1 MIEARAAADLRSLEG
16 IYRLSGQTS
25 QIKALRL
32 GFDAGAAPA
41 LGPATANIHSV
52 GSLLK
57 VSCMFGSF
65 TRVPAVRS
73 QESLSQGNQSNSFEY
88 PRQYQILNSRVRR
101 RVGFGYVI
109 VKKWKI

>member
-57 VSCMFGSF
+57 VRWCNVLLLYLG
-65 TRVPAVRS
+65 P
-73 QESLSQGNQSNSFEY
+73 GC
-88 PRQYQILNSRVRR
+88 
-101 RVGFGYVI
+101 
-109 VKKWKI
+109 

>member
-57 VSCMFGSF
+57 VSCRNVQFLYSAPGCQKSG
-65 TRVPAVRS
+65 VP
-73 QESLSQGNQSNSFEY
+73 Q
-88 PRQYQILNSRVRR
+88 PRKSIKFV
-101 RVGFGYVI
+101 
-109 VKKWKI
+109 

>member
-57 VSCMFGSF
+57 VSCRHVRLLYSGPSCQKSG
-65 TRVPAVRS
+65 VP
-73 QESLSQGNQSNSFEY
+73 Q
-88 PRQYQILNSRVRR
+88 PRKSIKFV
-101 RVGFGYVI
+101 
-109 VKKWKI
+109 

>member
-41 LGPATANIHSV
+41 LGPATTNIHSV

-57 VSCMFGSF
+57 VSCRHVRLLYSGPGCQKSG
-65 TRVPAVRS
+65 VP
-73 QESLSQGNQSNSFEY
+73 SQGNQSNSFEY
-88 PRQYQILNSRVRR
+88 PSVS
-101 RVGFGYVI
+101 
-109 VKKWKI
+109 

>member
-57 VSCMFGSF
+57 VRSAPLLGSQLSE
-65 TRVPAVRS
+65 VRS
-73 QESLSQGNQSNSFEY
+73 PSTKEINQI
-88 PRQYQILNSRVRR
+88 RLNTQAS
-101 RVGFGYVI
+101 VI
-109 VKKWKI
+109 T

>member
-32 GFDAGAAPA
+32 GFDAGATPA

-57 VSCMFGSF
+57 VSC
-65 TRVPAVRS
+65 RHVRLLYS
-73 QESLSQGNQSNSFEY
+73 APGCQESGVPQ
-88 PRQYQILNSRVRR
+88 PRESIKFV
-101 RVGFGYVI
+101 
-109 VKKWKI
+109 

>member
-57 VSCMFGSF
+57 VSCSNVQLLYSALSCQKSGVHQP
-65 TRVPAVRS
+65 R
-73 QESLSQGNQSNSFEY
+73 ESIKF
-88 PRQYQILNSRVRR
+88 V
-101 RVGFGYVI
+101 
-109 VKKWKI
+109 

>member
-57 VSCMFGSF
+57 VRWCNVRLLYSGPSC
-65 TRVPAVRS
+65 
-73 QESLSQGNQSNSFEY
+73 QESGVPQ
-88 PRQYQILNSRVRR
+88 PRKSIKFV
-101 RVGFGYVI
+101 
-109 VKKWKI
+109 

>member
-57 VSCMFGSF
+57 VSC
-65 TRVPAVRS
+65 RNVRLLS
-73 QESLSQGNQSNSFEY
+73 SGPSCQESGVPQ
-88 PRQYQILNSRVRR
+88 PRKSIKFV
-101 RVGFGYVI
+101 
-109 VKKWKI
+109 

>member
-57 VSCMFGSF
+57 VSCRNVRLLYSGPSCQKSG
-65 TRVPAVRS
+65 VP
-73 QESLSQGNQSNSFEY
+73 Q
-88 PRQYQILNSRVRR
+88 PRKSIKFV
-101 RVGFGYVI
+101 
-109 VKKWKI
+109 

>member
-57 VSCMFGSF
+57 VRWCNVRLLYSGPGCQKSG
-65 TRVPAVRS
+65 VP
-73 QESLSQGNQSNSFEY
+73 Q
-88 PRQYQILNSRVRR
+88 PRKSIKFV
-101 RVGFGYVI
+101 
-109 VKKWKI
+109 

>member
-57 VSCMFGSF
+57 VSC
-65 TRVPAVRS
+65 RNVRLLYS
-73 QESLSQGNQSNSFEY
+73 GPSCQESGVPQ
-88 PRQYQILNSRVRR
+88 PRKSIKFV
-101 RVGFGYVI
+101 
-109 VKKWKI
+109 

>member
-57 VSCMFGSF
+57 VSCCNV
-65 TRVPAVRS
+65 RLIYPAPS
-73 QESLSQGNQSNSFEY
+73 CQESGVPQ
-88 PRQYQILNSRVRR
+88 PRKSIKFV
-101 RVGFGYVI
+101 
-109 VKKWKI
+109 